1 VDVEEAVV
9 TITVGATDVTAD
21 VIFSQTNFQA
31 VAAAQPGSCTV
42 TLRALYTF
50 SPGRDL
56 IALYI
61 NGKRMWWG
69 YLFVFEQGYVF
80 PDKPEPRMVLH
91 GVDLNILFDKL
102 VLYNRF
108 KPTWYPDGSNPKTG
122 LGGYKRQKVTTNGQ
136 ISGWVV
142 AVPRGT
148 TDKAYITKM
157 LTSFDLDKVSPLI
170 KWGQTV
176 PSDSKI
182 DEVAVINT
190 GDTGATWTPPSAG
203 TTLRAFFTDVSA
215 NILRSMPGSSI
226 WYIDPDGYI
235 VYKEQD
241 TDWAPFSVGDNE
253 GSVACKNLTVTTD
266 ISRLKN
272 DVIIFTGTLDPT
284 PQSTQEFL
292 LYVHNSLS
300 ASILQFGRF
309 QWGEVMG
316 SDWLAG
322 MIRARSNK
330 ILYQEGVPAMRAEF
344 TIYKA
349 GLYPGQIVSIFSGV
363 HTFVT
368 FDPTFGLQSQSGVN
382 LPIRAIDMN
391 FPTPTTVE
399 YRITASY
406 DTQDPWGL
414 LLALKRPPARGLVQ
428 PNFNVI
434 DRSKYGTTYPYI
446 VASPMVL
453 VKEWATPMSGNKWS
467 LTYAYVRDSLTV
479 VVPLAGT
486 PGGVRLTSV
495 PDPQSAGG
503 AGFIETSP
511 DLGTFQLAKAAPSV
525 YVEYHVWHNLD
536 ANAV

>member
-1 VDVEEAVV
+1 MDVEEAVV
-9 TITVGATDVTAD
+9 TITVGAADVTAD
-21 VIFSQTNFQA
+21 VIFSQTNFQV
-31 VAAAQPGSCTV
+31 VAAAQPGSCSI
-42 TLRALYTF
+42 TLRALYAF
-50 SPGRDL
+50 SPGKDL

-61 NGKRMWWG
+61 NGLRMWWG

-80 PDKPEPRMVLH
+80 PDKPEPRMILH

-102 VLYNRF
+102 YLYNR
-108 KPTWYPDGSNPKTG
+108 KHPTLYPDGNGT
-122 LGGYKRQKVTTNGQ
+122 YKRQKVTTAGKV
-136 ISGWVV
+136 SGNVV
-142 AVPRGT
+142 AVPAGT
-148 TDKAYITKM
+148 SDKSYITAM
-157 LTSFDLDKVSPLI
+157 LHDFDLDKVSPLI
-170 KWGQTV
+170 EWGQIT
-176 PSDSKI
+176 PSKSRI

-203 TTLRAFFTDVSA
+203 TSLRAFFTDVSA

-272 DVIIFTGTLDPT
+272 DVLVFTGTLDPT

-292 LYVHNSLS
+292 LYVHNSLA
-300 ASILQFGRF
+300 ASVNLYGRF
-309 QWGEVMG
+309 QSAEVMG
-316 SDWLAG
+316 SDWLPG

-330 ILYQEGVPAMRAEF
+330 ILNQEGVPAMRAEF

-363 HTFVT
+363 HTFTT
-368 FDPTFGLQSQSGVN
+368 FDPVLGLQTKNGVN

-391 FPTPTTVE
+391 FPTPHTVE
-399 YRITASY
+399 YKITASF

-414 LLALKRPPARGLVQ
+414 LLALKRPPSRGLVQ

-434 DRSKYGTTYPYI
+434 DRSRYGVDYPYI

-467 LTYAYVRDSLTV
+467 LTYAYIRDSLTV

-486 PGGVRLTSV
+486 PGGGVRLTSV

-503 AGFIETSP
+503 AGFLETSP
-511 DLGTFQLAKAAPSV
+511 DLGIFQLARAASSV

>member
-1 VDVEEAVV
+1 MDVEEAVV
-9 TITVGATDVTAD
+9 TIMVGAADVTAD

-31 VAAAQPGSCTV
+31 VAAAQPGSCTI
-42 TLRALYTF
+42 TLRALYAF
-50 SPGRDL
+50 SPGKDL

-61 NGKRMWWG
+61 NGRRMWWG
-69 YLFVFEQGYVF
+69 YLFIFEQGYVF

-102 VLYNRF
+102 VLYNR
-108 KPTWYPDGSNPKTG
+108 KHPTKYPDGNGVYP
-122 LGGYKRQKVTTNGQ
+122 YVKVTTDGKV
-136 ISGWVV
+136 SGVQV
-142 AVPRGT
+142 RVPAFT
-148 TDKAYITKM
+148 TDKSYIMTM
-157 LTSFDLDKVSPLI
+157 LHDFDLDKVSPLI

-176 PSDSKI
+176 PSDCRI
-182 DEVAVINT
+182 DEVSTISE
-190 GDTGATWTPPSAG
+190 GPWTPPSSG

-292 LYVHNSLS
+292 LYVHNSLA
-300 ASILQFGRF
+300 ASVNQYGRF

-316 SDWLAG
+316 SDWLPG

-330 ILYQEGVPAMRAEF
+330 ILNQEGVPAMRAEF

-349 GLYPGQIVSIFSGV
+349 GLYPGQIVSIWSGV
-363 HTFVT
+363 HTFTT
-368 FDPTFGLQSQSGVN
+368 FDPVLGLQTKSGVN

-399 YRITASY
+399 YRITASF

-414 LLALKRPPARGLVQ
+414 LLALKRPPSRGLVQ

-434 DRSKYGTTYPYI
+434 DRSTAGINYPYI

-453 VKEWATPMSGNKWS
+453 VKEWATPMSGNKWQ
-467 LTYAYVRDSLTV
+467 LTYAYIRDSLTV
-479 VVPLAGT
+479 VVKGL
-486 PGGVRLTSV
+486 RLTSI
-495 PDPQSAGG
+495 PDPQG
-503 AGFIETSP
+503 ASGSGFVETNP
-511 DLGTFQLAKAAPSV
+511 DLGTFQLPAPASSV

-536 ANAV
+536 ANAI